1 MPFDENGNFTRLY
14 GATGWQDDRDANTKI
29 LASRHDDD
37 ANDTAAALNQAFLAD
52 GRKTASGPFKMGG
65 YRVKGLGDGQ
75 EAQDAPTV
83 KQVQSG
89 TFNYGADVSQEANAL
104 KVNLAPA
111 PQSLPTGM
119 FLCVKVAHSNTGKT
133 TLQLNTLPAKPVYL
147 NDQDLCEGMLQAGQV
162 YIFFYNKVLDAFQL
176 LPTGAPVGA
185 AVPPFTLIVLDH
197 LLSGDAAIGWELQG
211 TRCYKSKYWEQYQ
224 QLAKEYA
231 EAVERT
237 EEVEGEQFA
246 YKVNLTTLRRF
257 YTKNAYDQ
265 RFALCGDSGGYVLDE
280 ETYSFYL
287 PKSNNYLRPAVDA
300 DNLGAYQEDTLRRM
314 QGTVGMIHLPGRGN
328 NTLTSAPFKVSKRWN
343 TSVGQDGDAGNERY
357 VVDLDTELSGSH
369 FAGAETA
376 PKSRFVAV
384 YYKMGS
390 FYTEQISSAVLAAEH
405 AAQQAEQAVSGIAGQ
420 VEQAQ
425 AEALK
430 AQTSAN
436 EAATSAGLAKQ
447 YSSGALG
454 VLTNKGVV
462 KFRLWTAQ
470 EFADLPSKDP
480 DKLYFVEEA

>member
-14 GATGWQDDRDANTKI
+14 GATGWQDDRDANTNI

-37 ANDTAAALNQAFLAD
+37 GNDTAAALNQAFLAD

-111 PQSLPTGM
+111 PQSLPQGM
-119 FLCVKVAHSNTGKT
+119 FLWVKVAHSNTGKT

-265 RFALCGDSGGYVLDE
+265 RFALCGDSGGYVLLMLLQPVVLAVAKLTKTQKDDAFWAKVYDFLTDFGPCFKPVAE
-280 ETYSFYL
+280 LFKKRTGWPETAAGS
-287 PKSNNYLRPAVDA
+287 
-300 DNLGAYQEDTLRRM
+300 EDT
-314 QGTVGMIHLPGRGN
+314 
-328 NTLTSAPFKVSKRWN
+328 
-343 TSVGQDGDAGNERY
+343 
-357 VVDLDTELSGSH
+357 GSRTRD
-369 FAGAETA
+369 E
-376 PKSRFVAV
+376 
-384 YYKMGS
+384 
-390 FYTEQISSAVLAAEH
+390 
-405 AAQQAEQAVSGIAGQ
+405 
-420 VEQAQ
+420 
-425 AEALK
+425 
-430 AQTSAN
+430 
-436 EAATSAGLAKQ
+436 
-447 YSSGALG
+447 
-454 VLTNKGVV
+454 V
-462 KFRLWTAQ
+462 K
-470 EFADLPSKDP
+470 
-480 DKLYFVEEA
+480 